1 MKTSAKCTLADMILA
16 YIGEVENGS
25 DDLKENDME
34 EDDDIFKEPKGG
46 KPKIVVKSTKAAPKK
61 G

>member
-25 DDLKENDME
+25 DDLKEDDM
-34 EDDDIFKEPKGG
+34 EDDDIFKEPKSSG
-46 KPKIVVKSTKAAPKK
+46 KPKIVVKSMRAAPKK

>member
-1 MKTSAKCTLADMILA
+1 MILA
-16 YIGEVENGS
+16 YIGEVEDGS
-25 DDLKENDME
+25 DDLKEDDM

-46 KPKIVVKSTKAAPKK
+46 KPKIVVKSIKPAPKK

>member
-1 MKTSAKCTLADMILA
+1 MILA

-25 DDLKENDME
+25 DDLKEDE
-34 EDDDIFKEPKGG
+34 GDDDDIFKEPKNSG
-46 KPKIVVKSTKAAPKK
+46 KPKIVVKSMKSAPKK

>member
-16 YIGEVENGS
+16 YIGEVEDGK
-25 DDLKENDME
+25 DDLKEDDDDE
-34 EDDDIFKEPKGG
+34 EDIFKEPMG
-46 KPKIVVKSTKAAPKK
+46 KPKIVVKSAKAAPKK

>member
-25 DDLKENDME
+25 DDLKEDE
-34 EDDDIFKEPKGG
+34 SDDDIFKEPKSSG
-46 KPKIVVKSTKAAPKK
+46 KPKIVVKSMKSAPKK

>member
-16 YIGEVENGS
+16 YIGEVENGK
-25 DDLKENDME
+25 DDLKE
-34 EDDDIFKEPKGG
+34 EDDEEDIFKEPMG
-46 KPKIVVKSTKAAPKK
+46 KPKIVVKSAKAAPKK